1 MSRLR
6 TIFSL
11 AMILTIMA
19 LVLAACGQRGET
31 TTGGADAGVPV
42 VTVYKSPT

>member
-1 MSRLR
+1 MNKLR

-19 LVLAACGQRGET
+19 LVLAACGQRGEGT
-31 TTGGADAGVPV
+31 AGGNEAGLPV